1 MLMMNKKGILGI
13 EIIWILIGFIC
24 LGIAIREMTING
36 FSRAWFSLVMS
47 AVAFVMAWIRD
58 RQRKKV

>member
-1 MLMMNKKGILGI
+1 MNKKGILAI
-13 EIIWILIGFIC
+13 EIIWILLGLFC
-24 LGIAIREMTING
+24 LGIAIREMATNG
-36 FSRAWFSLVMS
+36 FSRVWIFLVMS

>member
-24 LGIAIREMTING
+24 LGIAIREMIING
-36 FSRAWFSLVMS
+36 FSRAWLSLLMS